1 MFELAVLDDLFG
13 FPQPRH
19 LLVNGRDIQS
29 RRNEN
34 QQNVLSRSLMRTDF
48 VENKDNYVL
57 NAELPGYDKDKI
69 NLQIQDGVLIM
80 EAEKSESKSEE
91 NETYHFKERS
101 WGKVHRSFR
110 LPDNANQKDVSVS
123 YVNGI
128 LQLTFPKV
136 EKEAAKKLTIS

>member
-13 FPQPRH
+13 FPQSRQM
-19 LLVNGRDIQS
+19 QS
-29 RRNEN
+29 HRNEN
-34 QQNVLSRSLMRTDF
+34 QHQLLSRSLMRTDF

-69 NLQIQDGVLIM
+69 NLQIQDGVLTM
-80 EAEKSESKSEE
+80 EAEKSESKSEDS
-91 NETYHFKERS
+91 ETYHFKERS

-123 YVNGI
+123 YVDGV
-128 LQLTFPKV
+128 LKLTFPKV

>member
-19 LLVNGRDIQS
+19 FLVNSKDTQS

-34 QQNVLSRSLMRTDF
+34 QHQLLSRSLMRTDF

-69 NLQIQDGVLIM
+69 NLQIQDGVLTM
-80 EAEKSESKSEE
+80 EAEKSESKSEDS
-91 NETYHFKERS
+91 ETYHFKERS

-123 YVNGI
+123 YVDGV
-128 LQLTFPKV
+128 LKLTFPKV